1 MWETIPVAYHNNFN
15 ILDKKYLT
23 LLFPYL
29 IPTLLNLAVCIHI
42 SYLQCIYTCTGP
54 HFVTVGW
61 VVTFSL
67 SPPTVS
73 GFSYYQFYCFQDT
86 ENLFNRF
93 DSEEDSLTDFLNS
106 TETLSARLC
115 VQTEVFRSFISSQLP
130 WFRYQKETWLAIGEM
145 QCPTLWCAFLLHG
158 WYMYVAPIQAWTQ
171 SMCYTHFYRYTPLQH
186 NNVLTHSS

>member
-1 MWETIPVAYHNNFN
+1 MWETIPLLTTTISTSLTKN
-15 ILDKKYLT
+15 ISHYFFLIWYRRYLT
-23 LLFPYL
+23 LRYAFTFHIYNAYTHAQVH
-29 IPTLLNLAVCIHI
+29 TLSRNVK
-42 SYLQCIYTCTGP
+42 
-54 HFVTVGW
+54 
-61 VVTFSL
+61 L
-67 SPPTVS
+67 SRCLSAPPTVS

-158 WYMYVAPIQAWTQ
+158 WYIIARTVCSPHT
-171 SMCYTHFYRYTPLQH
+171 SMDPEC
-186 NNVLTHSS
+186 VLYPFLPVRSITA

>member
-1 MWETIPVAYHNNFN
+1 MHVGNYPDTYHNNFS

-23 LLFPYL
+23 LLFPYS
-29 IPTLLNLAVCIHI
+29 IRTLHNLAVCICI
-42 SYLQCIYTCTGP
+42 SYLQCSTYTHAQPTP
-54 HFVTVGW
+54 HVHTLSRKVKLAR
-61 VVTFSL
+61 SL
-67 SPPTVS
+67 STPTVS

-106 TETLSARLC
+106 TGTLSARLC

-145 QCPTLWCAFLLHG
+145 QNTYVLCPTLWCASLLHG
-158 WYMYVAPIQAWTQ
+158 LYVYNSKCIYLGPIQA
-171 SMCYTHFYRYTPLQH
+171 
-186 NNVLTHSS
+186 